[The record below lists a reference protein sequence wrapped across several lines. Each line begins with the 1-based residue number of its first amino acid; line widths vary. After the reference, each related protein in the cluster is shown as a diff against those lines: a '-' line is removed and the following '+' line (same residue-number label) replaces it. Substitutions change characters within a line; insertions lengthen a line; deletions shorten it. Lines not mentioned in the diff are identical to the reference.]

1 MNHWHTNRWSLWN
14 TAEMGR
20 EREREGGRE
29 GRKRSGRRNGKELRR
44 DTMHQKA
51 GVIINSFYSC
61 REVNI
66 DQL

>member
-1 MNHWHTNRWSLWN
+1 MVFVEHCRD
-14 TAEMGR
+14 G

-51 GVIINSFYSC
+51 GVIINSFYNYH
-61 REVNI
+61 VVHI
-66 DQL
+66 LHI